1 MTAAPRQR
9 RQLARQVHAHAAAR
23 NRGAASRV
31 CLSPDEVASMN
42 ATTNGENAKA
52 ADTAEVKEHLRAAG
66 DAAANAARARAAQA
80 QEWAR
85 NRASQA
91 QDWARSQWGDVQHRI
106 EAQPYK
112 AVALALGIGLL
123 AGVLLTTLA
132 TRRSD

>member
-1 MTAAPRQR
+1 
-9 RQLARQVHAHAAAR
+9 
-23 NRGAASRV
+23 
-31 CLSPDEVASMN
+31 MN
-42 ATTNGENAKA
+42 ATTNGENAKAA

-66 DAAANAARARAAQA
+66 DAAASAARARAAQA
-80 QEWAR
+80 QDWAR

-91 QDWARSQWGDVQHRI
+91 QDWARSQWGDAQRRI

-112 AVALALGIGLL
+112 AAALALGIGLL

>member
-1 MTAAPRQR
+1 
-9 RQLARQVHAHAAAR
+9 
-23 NRGAASRV
+23 
-31 CLSPDEVASMN
+31 MN
-42 ATTNGENAKA
+42 ATTNGEHGTA

-66 DAAANAARARAAQA
+66 GAAANAARARAAQA

-112 AVALALGIGLL
+112 AAALALGIGLL
-123 AGVLLTTLA
+123 AGVLITMLGS
-132 TRRSD
+132 RRSPD